1 MAQAKTLTK
10 AELKKLFD
18 VTRSCS
24 RYAERDLTMLQ
35 LTHYCGM
42 RVGEVASLLVGDV
55 LDADGKVSTEIVL
68 AAHSTKSKRARRIFV
83 PRQMQR
89 QLQQYIHS
97 CFPKLLPSTQ
107 LFSTQLFSTQKQT
120 HFTANTAAQHLQRL
134 YAQAA
139 ISGATSHSGR
149 RTWLTELSS
158 KGVGVRVLAEM
169 AGHASIQT
177 TQRYIDVNDEQ
188 MRCAAELI

>member
-1 MAQAKTLTK
+1 MHK
-10 AELKKLFD
+10 
-18 VTRSCS
+18 
-24 RYAERDLTMLQ
+24 
-35 LTHYCGM
+35 
-42 RVGEVASLLVGDV
+42 
-55 LDADGKVSTEIVL
+55 
-68 AAHSTKSKRARRIFV
+68 
-83 PRQMQR
+83 
-89 QLQQYIHS
+89 QLQQYINTLS
-97 CFPKLLPSTQ
+97 ST
-107 LFSTQLFSTQKQT
+107 FAPNTYLFSTQKQS

-134 YAQAA
+134 YTQAA

-169 AGHASIQT
+169 AGHASIQP

>member
-1 MAQAKTLTK
+1 MY
-10 AELKKLFD
+10 
-18 VTRSCS
+18 S
-24 RYAERDLTMLQ
+24 
-35 LTHYCGM
+35 
-42 RVGEVASLLVGDV
+42 
-55 LDADGKVSTEIVL
+55 
-68 AAHSTKSKRARRIFV
+68 
-83 PRQMQR
+83 
-89 QLQQYIHS
+89 QLQRY
-97 CFPKLLPSTQ
+97 FNTLPPTI
-107 LFSTQLFSTQKQT
+107 TPNTYLFSTQKQA

-139 ISGATSHSGR
+139 ILGATSHSGR

>member
-1 MAQAKTLTK
+1 MHRK
-10 AELKKLFD
+10 
-18 VTRSCS
+18 
-24 RYAERDLTMLQ
+24 
-35 LTHYCGM
+35 
-42 RVGEVASLLVGDV
+42 
-55 LDADGKVSTEIVL
+55 
-68 AAHSTKSKRARRIFV
+68 
-83 PRQMQR
+83 
-89 QLQQYIHS
+89 LQQYIN
-97 CFPKLLPSTQ
+97 T
-107 LFSTQLFSTQKQT
+107 LFSTFAPNAYLFGTQKQS

-139 ISGATSHSGR
+139 ITGTTSHSGR
-149 RTWLTELSS
+149 RTRLTELSS